1 MNLSADAASHWWVI
15 CLCAD
20 WCGVCREW
28 RDAFTQAAAAHPE
41 LRFAWVD
48 VEDEADAMGD
58 VDIETFPTVLIAREG
73 KPLFFGPV
81 LPSGTRA
88 ANKRCMPPSMPVLIR
103 ATGVPLA
110 ISLAVS
116 AMSVACFSRTASA
129 ISSETA

>member
-1 MNLSADAASHWWVI
+1 MNPSADAQSDWWVI

-28 RDAFTQAAAAHPE
+28 RDAFTQAAATHPE

-81 LPSGTRA
+81 LPSGTQFTRLIASLQDAPAGA
-88 ANKRCMPPSMPVLIR
+88 AVPSEAASLLERLTDAVLPKR
-103 ATGVPLA
+103 
-110 ISLAVS
+110 
-116 AMSVACFSRTASA
+116 
-129 ISSETA
+129 

>member
-1 MNLSADAASHWWVI
+1 MI
-15 CLCAD
+15 CLCAE

-58 VDIETFPTVLIAREG
+58 VDIETFPTVLIAHEG

-81 LPSGTRA
+81 LPSGTQF
-88 ANKRCMPPSMPVLIR
+88 KRLIE
-103 ATGVPLA
+103 
-110 ISLAVS
+110 SLRNTPAGTAVS
-116 AMSVACFSRTASA
+116 AEAAPLLERLADSVLPKP
-129 ISSETA
+129 

>member
-15 CLCAD
+15 CLCAE

-28 RDAFTQAAAAHPE
+28 RDAFTQAAASHPE

-81 LPSGTRA
+81 LPSGTQFTR
-88 ANKRCMPPSMPVLIR
+88 LI
-103 ATGVPLA
+103 A
-110 ISLAVS
+110 SLGDTSAGAAVS
-116 AMSVACFSRTASA
+116 DEAAPLLERLLDAVLPKR
-129 ISSETA
+129 